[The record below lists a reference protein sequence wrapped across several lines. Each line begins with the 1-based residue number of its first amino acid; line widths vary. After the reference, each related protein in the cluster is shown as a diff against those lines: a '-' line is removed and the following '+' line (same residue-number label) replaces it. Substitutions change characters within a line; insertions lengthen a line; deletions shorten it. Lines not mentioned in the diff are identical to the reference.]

1 MLLAVFFYVFIAVIL
16 IEIIYFAL
24 VIYSFHNSSN
34 QSKKSDTAI
43 SLLLYTK
50 NNEELLKKQLP
61 VFLKQEHENYEIVLI
76 NHAST
81 DGSLEVMEKF
91 QKKNPTIKIIDVKN
105 NETFWASRKYAL
117 TLGIKAAK
125 HEQLVMSSID
135 YEPQSTSWLQ
145 YMAGAS
151 MQKPIV
157 IGFKKFN
164 QTKRNFFYCFFDFM
178 YIIKNYTFGNM
189 GLHFNGSSANVSY
202 TKTLFFSTNGFV
214 HHMNIPFGETRLFAN
229 EVAKKSNTT
238 FCLHPDAEVAY
249 VQKPSFKSWF
259 REQRKNELILRRCKI
274 SAQLSNGLLFFCR
287 LTFYLLSSI
296 LLIFS
301 APKIQFVT
309 AIFITGRFLFQYISF
324 GIVAKKLNTLRLII
338 ALPLFEL
345 WHLATQ
351 FIIFISSLKS
361 KRLHWN

>member
-1 MLLAVFFYVFIAVIL
+1 MLLTVLFYVFMAVIL
-16 IEIIYFAL
+16 IEIIYFAI
-24 VIYSFHNSSN
+24 VIYSFYNSTN
-34 QSKKSDTAI
+34 ESKKSDVAI

-61 VFLKQEHENYEIVLI
+61 VFLKQKHKNYEIVLI

-81 DGSLEVMEKF
+81 DDSLEVMENF

-105 NETFWASRKYAL
+105 NETFWASKKYAF

-145 YMAGAS
+145 YIAGAS

-157 IGFKKFN
+157 IGFKNFN
-164 QTKRNFFYCFFDFM
+164 QIKRNFFCRFFDFM
-178 YIIKNYTFGNM
+178 YIIKSYTLGKM
-189 GLHFNGSSANVSY
+189 GLLFNGNSANVSY
-202 TKTLFFSTNGFV
+202 PKTLFFSTNGFV

-229 EVAKKSNTT
+229 QVAKKSNTT
-238 FCLHPDAEVAY
+238 FCLHPDADVAH
-249 VQKPSFKSWF
+249 VQKQSFKSWF

-274 SAQLSNGLLFFCR
+274 VAQLSNGLLFFCR
-287 LTFYLLSSI
+287 LTFFSLASI

-309 AIFITGRFLFQYISF
+309 GILVLCRILVQYISY
-324 GIVAKKLNTLRLII
+324 GMAAKRLNALKLII

-351 FIIFISSLKS
+351 FIIFILSLKS
-361 KRLHWN
+361 KRLYWN

>member
-1 MLLAVFFYVFIAVIL
+1 MLLTVLFYVFVAVIF

-34 QSKKSDTAI
+34 QSKTSDVAI

-61 VFLKQEHENYEIVLI
+61 VFLKQKHKNYEIVLI

-81 DGSLEVMEKF
+81 DGSLEVMENV

-105 NETFWASRKYAL
+105 NETFWASKKYAL

-125 HEQLVMSSID
+125 HEQLVLSSID

-157 IGFKKFN
+157 IGFKNFN
-164 QTKRNFFYCFFDFM
+164 QIKRNFFYRFFDFM
-178 YIIKNYTFGNM
+178 HIIKNYTFGKI

-214 HHMNIPFGETRLFAN
+214 RHMNIPFGETKLFTN
-229 EVAKKSNTT
+229 EIAKKSNTT
-238 FCLHPDAEVAY
+238 FCLHPDAEVAHD
-249 VQKPSFKSWF
+249 QKPSFKSWF

-274 SAQLSNGLLFFCR
+274 VAQLSNGVLFLCR
-287 LTFYLLSSI
+287 LTFFSLACI
-296 LLIFS
+296 LLIFG
-301 APKIQFVT
+301 APKIQFASAVL
-309 AIFITGRFLFQYISF
+309 ISVRFLVQYISF
-324 GIVAKKLNTLRLII
+324 GIVAKKLNALKLII

-361 KRLHWN
+361 KRLYWN

>member
-1 MLLAVFFYVFIAVIL
+1 MLLTVLFYVFVAVIF

-24 VIYSFHNSSN
+24 VIYSFHNSS
-34 QSKKSDTAI
+34 QSKKSDVAI

-61 VFLKQEHENYEIVLI
+61 VFLKQKHKNYELVLI

-81 DGSLEVMEKF
+81 DGSLEVMENA

-105 NETFWASRKYAL
+105 NETFWASKKYAL

-151 MQKPIV
+151 LQKPIV
-157 IGFKKFN
+157 IGFKNFK
-164 QTKRNFFYCFFDFM
+164 QTKRNFFYRFFDFM
-178 YIIKNYTFGNM
+178 YIIKNYTFGKL
-189 GLHFNGSSANVSY
+189 GLQFNGSSANVSY
-202 TKTLFFSTNGFV
+202 PKTLFFSTNGFV

-238 FCLHPDAEVAY
+238 FCLHPDAEVAH

-274 SAQLSNGLLFFCR
+274 VAQLSNGVLFFCR
-287 LTFYLLSSI
+287 LIFFSSASI
-296 LLIFS
+296 LLIFG
-301 APKIQFVT
+301 APKIQFASAVL
-309 AIFITGRFLFQYISF
+309 ISVRFLIQYTSF
-324 GIVAKKLNTLRLII
+324 GIVAKKLNALKLII

-361 KRLHWN
+361 KRLYWN

>member
-1 MLLAVFFYVFIAVIL
+1 MLLTVLFYVFMAVIL

-24 VIYSFHNSSN
+24 VIYSFRNRSN
-34 QSKKSDTAI
+34 QSKKSDVAI

-50 NNEELLKKQLP
+50 NNEKLLKKQLP
-61 VFLKQEHENYEIVLI
+61 VFLKQKHKNYEIVLI

-81 DGSLEVMEKF
+81 DASLEIMENF

-105 NETFWASRKYAL
+105 NETFWASKKYAL

-125 HEQLVMSSID
+125 HEQLVLSSID

-151 MQKPIV
+151 MQKPLV
-157 IGFKKFN
+157 IGFKNFN
-164 QTKRNFFYCFFDFM
+164 QTKRNFFYRFFDFM
-178 YIIKNYTFGNM
+178 HIIKNYTFGKI

-214 HHMNIPFGETRLFAN
+214 RHMNIPFGETKLFTN
-229 EVAKKSNTT
+229 EIAKKSNTT
-238 FCLHPDAEVAY
+238 FCLHPDAEVAH
-249 VQKPSFKSWF
+249 VQKPSFKFWF

-274 SAQLSNGLLFFCR
+274 VAQLSNGVLFLCR
-287 LTFYLLSSI
+287 LTFFSLASI
-296 LLIFS
+296 LLIFG
-301 APKIQFVT
+301 APKIQFASAVL
-309 AIFITGRFLFQYISF
+309 ISVRFLIQYISF
-324 GIVAKKLNTLRLII
+324 GIVAKKLNALKLII

-361 KRLHWN
+361 KRLYWN

>member
-1 MLLAVFFYVFIAVIL
+1 MLLAVLFYVFMAVIF

-24 VIYSFHNSSN
+24 VIYSFHNSS
-34 QSKKSDTAI
+34 QSKKSDAAI

-61 VFLKQEHENYEIVLI
+61 VFLKQKHKNYEIVLI

-81 DGSLEVMEKF
+81 DGSLEVMENV

-105 NETFWASRKYAL
+105 NETFWASKKYAL
-117 TLGIKAAK
+117 TLGIKAAT

-145 YMAGAS
+145 YMASAS
-151 MQKPIV
+151 KEKPLV
-157 IGFKKFN
+157 IGFKNFN
-164 QTKRNFFYCFFDFM
+164 QIKRNFFYRFFDFM
-178 YIIKNYTFGNM
+178 HIMKSYTLGKM

-202 TKTLFFSTNGFV
+202 PKTLFYSTNGFV
-214 HHMNIPFGETRLFAN
+214 HHMNIPIGETRLFAN

-238 FCLHPDAEVAY
+238 FCLHPDAEVAHL
-249 VQKPSFKSWF
+249 QKPSFKSWF

-274 SAQLSNGLLFFCR
+274 VAQLSNGVLFLCR
-287 LTFYLLSSI
+287 LTFFSLACI
-296 LLIFS
+296 LLIFG
-301 APKIQFVT
+301 APKIQFASAVL
-309 AIFITGRFLFQYISF
+309 ISVRFLVQYISF
-324 GIVAKKLNTLRLII
+324 GIVANKLNALKLII

-361 KRLHWN
+361 KRLYWN